1 MTAVA
6 RTRSRTS
13 ARANGLSTDL
23 GEQRILLHDVSW
35 DAYAAIGEALRDRPA
50 YRVTYDSGDLEIMVT
65 SAEHEEG
72 KHLLGLLV
80 VLLATEL
87 GIPVK
92 GYGSTT
98 YQRKRLEKGLEP
110 DECFYFH
117 NLGRVR
123 GKKRIDLMRDP
134 PPDLALEV
142 EVTRSAINRMAIFA
156 KIGVPEV
163 WRFRRSQITVYQ
175 LHKGRYQA
183 ARRSAYFP
191 MIDPRQ
197 LERFVRL
204 GQEEDD
210 ARMIR
215 AFREWIRK
223 EIKDA

>member
-6 RTRSRTS
+6 RTRLRSS
-13 ARANGLSTDL
+13 ARANGLSTSPA
-23 GEQRILLHDVSW
+23 EQRILLHDVSW
-35 DAYAAIGEALRDRPA
+35 DAYEAIGEALRDRPA

-80 VLLATEL
+80 VLLAAEL

-98 YQRKRLEKGLEP
+98 YQRKRLKKGLEP
-110 DECFYFH
+110 DECFYFQ
-117 NLGRVR
+117 NLARVR

-142 EVTRSAINRMAIFA
+142 EVTRSAINRMGIFA

-163 WRFRRSQITVYQ
+163 WRFRRSEITVYR
-175 LHKGRYQA
+175 LHKGRYQV
-183 ARRSAYFP
+183 ARRSGLFP
-191 MIDPRQ
+191 TVAPSQ
-197 LERFVRL
+197 LEQFIRM
-204 GQEEDD
+204 GQQEDD
-210 ARMIR
+210 ATMIR